1 MGDSTIEGQFGADP
15 NSNDHEAQLVVKAV
29 AQYFAQ
35 IIFDYC
41 KENREKGHHDANADE
56 RLCTR
61 ESPGQRVDCEF
72 GCKRTQK
79 YCAGYRGLRVS
90 VL

>member
-35 IIFDYC
+35 IILDHC
-41 KENREKGHHDANADE
+41 KENRE
-56 RLCTR
+56 
-61 ESPGQRVDCEF
+61 
-72 GCKRTQK
+72 
-79 YCAGYRGLRVS
+79 
-90 VL
+90 